1 MLTPDEIRERLRDR
15 KLKAVAEATG
25 LHPNTVYAFVR
36 GETMPTYDTLRV
48 LSEYLT
54 PKEAA

>member
-1 MLTPDEIRERLRDR
+1 MLNPDEIRERLKDR

-36 GETMPTYDTLRV
+36 GETSPTYETLRV
-48 LSEYLT
+48 LYEYLN
-54 PKEAA
+54 PKEVA